1 MRVVCT
7 VEAPVCVK
15 RYNPSLRIPGRR
27 LTVTPCVEHGT
38 QHKAQLWKETLV
50 YSYKQTVL

>member
-15 RYNPSLRIPGRR
+15 WYNPSLRIFGRR

-50 YSYKQTVL
+50 YSYK

>member
-7 VEAPVCVK
+7 VEALVCVK
-15 RYNPSLRIPGRR
+15 WYNPSLRIPGRR
-27 LTVTPCVEHGT
+27 LTVTPCIEHGT

-50 YSYKQTVL
+50 FPCKWTVL